1 MKNFN
6 IKIGALALAVTLG
19 TLVSCEQ
26 ENDLPFQE
34 NENVNIKE
42 SLEPLDKGTC
52 NTNNYM
58 PIDAISGTDY
68 NDDINTQIDDR
79 SCSHD
84 YYQYNNFGVYKLKAS
99 DNNNPNNPGTLQVRM
114 ERTSSKQ
121 NFANGKYLRVTGT
134 VRINSAG
141 SVTDNISDGAV
152 NDGDGTYIAQV
163 KGKHTNP
170 YGNESQDPAIVL
182 FVAKPKRN
190 NSGTGSIILQNGKV
204 KDFKIYAELVK
215 KRGGSGTGG
224 RRMVYITTVKRNT
237 DFNVDIKTE
246 FYTSN
251 NTKKQRVIYT
261 INGVTKTH
269 EISTQNT
276 RTNGTSA
283 QKKAEPIETRIRIGA
298 YRCKGGTAD
307 IRWKSDLDLI
317 KN

>member
-6 IKIGALALAVTLG
+6 LRIGVVAIAISLG
-19 TLVSCEQ
+19 TLISCNQ
-26 ENDLPFQE
+26 ENDELLIE
-34 NENVNIKE
+34 NDISNTKENTDF
-42 SLEPLDKGTC
+42 LAKGTC
-52 NTNNYM
+52 NTNTYM

-68 NDDINTQIDDR
+68 NDDINTKIDDR

-84 YYQYNNFGVYKLKAS
+84 YYQYNNYGVYKLNSA
-99 DNNNPNNPGTLQVRM
+99 DNSGPGTLQVRM
-114 ERTSSKQ
+114 ERTSPKQ
-121 NFANGKYLRVTGT
+121 NFGNGKYVQVKAK

-141 SVTDNISDGAV
+141 SVTDNISDSAV

-170 YGNESQDPAIVL
+170 SSGESSDPAIVL
-182 FVAKPKRN
+182 FIAKPKRN
-190 NSGTGSIILQNGKV
+190 NSGKGSIITQNGKV

-215 KRGGSGTGG
+215 KRGGSGTSG
-224 RRMVYITTVKRNT
+224 RRMVYITTVMRNK

-251 NTKKQRVIYT
+251 GRKRQRVRYT

-276 RTNGTSA
+276 NFQT
-283 QKKAEPIETRIRIGA
+283 AEPIETRIRIGA

-307 IRWKSDLDLI
+307 IRWNRNLDLR

>member
-1 MKNFN
+1 M
-6 IKIGALALAVTLG
+6 
-19 TLVSCEQ
+19 
-26 ENDLPFQE
+26 
-34 NENVNIKE
+34 
-42 SLEPLDKGTC
+42 DKGTC
-52 NTNNYM
+52 DTNNYM

-84 YYQYNNFGVYKLKAS
+84 YYQYNNFGVYKLSAS
-99 DNNNPNNPGTLQVRM
+99 DNNHPNNPGTLQVRM

-121 NFANGKYLRVTGT
+121 NFANGKYLQGTGT
-134 VRINSAG
+134 VRINNAG
-141 SVTDNISDGAV
+141 SVTDNISDNAV

-170 YGNESQDPAIVL
+170 NANGSCANSYNGESPDPAIVL
-182 FVAKPKRN
+182 FVAKPKRDSN
-190 NSGTGSIILQNGKV
+190 GDIIYQNGNV
-204 KDFKIYAELVK
+204 KDFKIYAEIVK
-215 KRGGSGTGG
+215 KRGGSGTCG

-237 DFNVDIKTE
+237 DFDVDIKTE

-251 NTKKQRVIYT
+251 NTKRQRVIYT

-276 RTNGTSA
+276 KSVGTSA

-307 IRWKSDLDLI
+307 IRWKSNLDLI

>member
-1 MKNFN
+1 MKNLN
-6 IKIGALALAVTLG
+6 IKIVLLILSLSLG
-19 TLVSCEQ
+19 TFTSCEQ
-26 ENDLPFQE
+26 ENDEILL
-34 NENVNIKE
+34 E
-42 SLEPLDKGTC
+42 SEISSAKDSIELLAKGQC
-52 NTNNYM
+52 NTDNYV

-68 NDDINTQIDDR
+68 NDDINTQVDDR

-99 DNNNPNNPGTLQVRM
+99 DNSNLGLLQVRM

-121 NFANGKYLRVTGT
+121 YFNNGKYVRVTAT

-141 SVTDNISDGAV
+141 SITDNIKDNVV

-163 KGKHTNP
+163 KGKHTNLRKDK
-170 YGNESQDPAIVL
+170 GESSDPAIVL

-190 NSGTGSIILQNGKV
+190 NSGQGSIILQNGKV

-215 KRGGSGTGG
+215 KRGGSGTSG

-246 FYTSN
+246 LYTSN
-251 NTKKQRVIYT
+251 GTKRQKVIYT
-261 INGVTKTH
+261 INGVSKTH
-269 EISTQNT
+269 YISAQNT
-276 RTNGTSA
+276 
-283 QKKAEPIETRIRIGA
+283 QFQKAEPIETRIRIGA

-307 IRWKSDLDLI
+307 IRWNRNLNLS

>member
-6 IKIGALALAVTLG
+6 IKIGALAMVMALG
-19 TLVSCEQ
+19 TFTSCEQ
-26 ENDLPFQE
+26 EDDNFLIEE
-34 NENVNIKE
+34 NPSSVKE
-42 SLEPLDKGTC
+42 RKLLAAGTC
-52 NTNNYM
+52 NTNTYM

-68 NDDINTQIDDR
+68 NDDINTKIDDR

-84 YYQYNNFGVYKLKAS
+84 YYQYNNFGVYKLNS
-99 DNNNPNNPGTLQVRM
+99 SNNSGPGTLQVRM
-114 ERTSSKQ
+114 ERTSPKQ
-121 NFANGKYLRVTGT
+121 NFGNSKYLQVKAK

-141 SVTDNISDGAV
+141 SVTDNIADNAV

-163 KGKHTNP
+163 KGKHTNLRTDK
-170 YGNESQDPAIVL
+170 GESSDPAIVL

-190 NSGTGSIILQNGKV
+190 NSGKGSIIMQNGKV

-215 KRGGSGTGG
+215 KRGGSGTSG

-237 DFNVDIKTE
+237 DFNVDIRTE

-251 NTKKQRVIYT
+251 GRKRQRVKYT
-261 INGVTKTH
+261 INGVSKTH

-276 RTNGTSA
+276 QS
-283 QKKAEPIETRIRIGA
+283 QIAEPVETRIRIGA
-298 YRCKGGTAD
+298 YRCKGGSAD
-307 IRWKSDLDLI
+307 IRWNKNLDLL

>member
-6 IKIGALALAVTLG
+6 IKISVLALAVSLG
-19 TLVSCEQ
+19 TLFSCEQ
-26 ENDLPFQE
+26 ENDELLIE
-34 NENVNIKE
+34 DDISSSKNSIE
-42 SLEPLDKGTC
+42 LLAKGTC
-52 NTNNYM
+52 DTNNYM

-84 YYQYNNFGVYKLKAS
+84 YYQYNNFGVYKLSAS
-99 DNNNPNNPGTLQVRM
+99 DNDNPNNPGTLQVRM

-121 NFANGKYLRVTGT
+121 YFANGKYVQVTGT

-141 SVTDNISDGAV
+141 SVTDNISDSAV

-170 YGNESQDPAIVL
+170 YGNQSPDPAIVL

-251 NTKKQRVIYT
+251 STKRQRVIYT

-269 EISTQNT
+269 EISAQNT
-276 RTNGTSA
+276 RTTGTNA

-307 IRWKSDLDLI
+307 IRWNRNLDLI

>member
-6 IKIGALALAVTLG
+6 VKIGALAVVMALG
-19 TLVSCEQ
+19 TFTSCEQ
-26 ENDLPFQE
+26 EDE
-34 NENVNIKE
+34 NLFIEDETSSVKE
-42 SLEPLDKGTC
+42 KVLLAKGTC

-68 NDDINTQIDDR
+68 NDDINTKLDDR

-84 YYQYNNFGVYKLKAS
+84 YYQYNNFGVYKLSAS
-99 DNNNPNNPGTLQVRM
+99 DNNHPNNPGTLQVRM
-114 ERTSSKQ
+114 ERTSSKR
-121 NFANGKYLRVTGT
+121 NFSNGKYLQVKSK

-141 SVTDNISDGAV
+141 SVTDNIKDNAV

-170 YGNESQDPAIVL
+170 VAGESPDPAIVL
-182 FVAKPKRN
+182 FVAKPKRT
-190 NSGTGSIILQNGKV
+190 NSGKGSIILQNGKV

-215 KRGGSGTGG
+215 KRGGSGTSG

-237 DFNVDIKTE
+237 DFDVDIKTE

-251 NTKKQRVIYT
+251 GRKRQRVTYT
-261 INGVTKTH
+261 INGETKTH

-276 RTNGTSA
+276 NNQT
-283 QKKAEPIETRIRIGA
+283 AEPIETRIRIGA
-298 YRCKGGTAD
+298 YRCRGGSAD
-307 IRWKSDLDLI
+307 IRWNKNLDLI

>member
-1 MKNFN
+1 MKNYYTK
-6 IKIGALALAVTLG
+6 IKALTFCATLGALVA
-19 TLVSCEQ
+19 CEQ
-26 ENDLPFQE
+26 ENSFLLLE
-34 NENVNIKE
+34 ENVSSTKKNIE
-42 SLEPLDKGTC
+42 VLAKGTC
-52 NTNNYM
+52 DTNNYM

-79 SCSHD
+79 SCSYD

-99 DNNNPNNPGTLQVRM
+99 DNDNPGTLQVRM
-114 ERTSSKQ
+114 ERSSSKQ
-121 NFANGKYLRVTGT
+121 NFSNGKFLQVKGT

-141 SVTDNISDGAV
+141 SVTDNISDNDV
-152 NDGDGTYIAQV
+152 KDGDGTYFAQV

-182 FVAKPKRN
+182 FIAKPKRN
-190 NSGTGSIILQNGKV
+190 NSGKGSVILQNGKV

-215 KRGGSGTGG
+215 KRGGSGADG

-237 DFNVDIKTE
+237 NFNVDIKTE

-251 NTKKQRVIYT
+251 GLKRQRVRYT

-276 RTNGTSA
+276 RTSGTYT
-283 QKKAEPIETRIRIGA
+283 QKKAEPIETRIRIGG

-307 IRWKSDLDLI
+307 IRWNRNLDLI

>member
-6 IKIGALALAVTLG
+6 IKLELMAVAVALTTLI
-19 TLVSCEQ
+19 SCEQ
-26 ENDLPFQE
+26 ENDGLLMEANPSSTK
-34 NENVNIKE
+34 NNIT
-42 SLEPLDKGTC
+42 PLAKGTC
-52 NTNNYM
+52 DTNNYM

-68 NDDINTQIDDR
+68 NDDINTEIDDR

-84 YYQYNNFGVYKLKAS
+84 YYQYNNFGVYKLNSA
-99 DNNNPNNPGTLQVRM
+99 NNSGPGTLQVRM
-114 ERTSSKQ
+114 ERTSPKQ
-121 NFANGKYLRVTGT
+121 NFANGKYLQVTST

-141 SVTDNISDGAV
+141 SVTDNISDSAV

-163 KGKHTNP
+163 KGKHTNLRTDL
-170 YGNESQDPAIVL
+170 GESQDPAIVL

-215 KRGGSGTGG
+215 KRGGSGTSG

-251 NTKKQRVIYT
+251 NRKRQRVIYT

-276 RTNGTSA
+276 NGQT
-283 QKKAEPIETRIRIGA
+283 AEPVETRIRIGA

-307 IRWKSDLDLI
+307 IRWNRNLDLL